1 MDKKINML
9 DLHRIQP
16 YISHLSLTFLV
27 AKLKK
32 KNIISFI
39 TQKEESYLLIQANG
53 KKSFPLEV
61 AITQEM
67 ASWLSGLVV
76 ISEGLK

>member
-9 DLHRIQP
+9 DLHSICP

-32 KNIISFI
+32 KKKHHQFYHP
-39 TQKEESYLLIQANG
+39 KGRKLLAYSG
-53 KKSFPLEV
+53 KWEV
-61 AITQEM
+61 ELPIGGSDNSGD
-67 ASWLSGLVV
+67 ASWF
-76 ISEGLK
+76 

>member
-9 DLHRIQP
+9 DLHSICP

-32 KNIISFI
+32 KKSIISFI
-39 TQKEESYLLIQANG
+39 TQKEESY
-53 KKSFPLEV
+53 
-61 AITQEM
+61 
-67 ASWLSGLVV
+67 
-76 ISEGLK
+76 